1 MTTSELSAI
10 KYLFDAELL
19 DEMRQE
25 GRIANFSPGE
35 EIMDIGQQVTRF
47 PIILSGSLKV
57 MTENEKGQEMLLY
70 FLESGDTCA
79 MTMQCCF
86 GNKKSSIRVVSE
98 TDTEILFVPVQKMEE
113 WLLKYSSWRSFVF
126 DNYQARLDE
135 MLHAVDQLAFDNLE
149 ERLYKYLKDKAMV
162 NRNPKIEITHHQAA
176 TDLNTSRVVVSR
188 LMKKL
193 EKQNLIAQER
203 GTVKILEFEG

>member
-1 MTTSELSAI
+1 MTTNDLTPI
-10 KYLFDAELL
+10 KYLFEADLL
-19 DEMRQE
+19 DEMRHT
-25 GRIANFSPGE
+25 GRLQSFGPNQ
-35 EIMDIGQQVTRF
+35 EIMDIGQEVTRF
-47 PIILSGSLKV
+47 PIILNGSLKV

-86 GNKKSSIRVVSE
+86 GNKKSRIRVITE
-98 TDTEILFVPVQKMEE
+98 TETEILFVPVQKMED

-135 MLHAVDQLAFDNLE
+135 MLQAVDQLAFDNLE

-162 NRNPKIEITHHQAA
+162 NRNPQLEITHHQAA

-193 EKQNLIAQER
+193 EKQGLISQER
-203 GTVKILEFEG
+203 GLVKVNEFES